1 MTQVKNHLKMIR
13 KRRLLLNHKQL
24 PPKLVTRDQELLL
37 RQVVLLRKLP
47 QLLTSKQRMFKKQLL
62 TKRLPQATIHLKKNH
77 LRKTLKFYPQ
87 KLLQQRKLQLKKQ
100 RIAVMNPV
108 QIMNHHQKKKSQ
120 RLL

>member
-62 TKRLPQATIHLKKNH
+62 TKRLPQATIPLKNH
-77 LRKTLKFYPQ
+77 LRKTLKYYPQ
-87 KLLQQRKLQLKKQ
+87 KLLLQRKFQLKKQ